1 MKQNYQQFGPDF
13 KNKQK
18 TGPKQVSLAWN
29 RQVLFSILTIKLG
42 FGYREKN

>member
-18 TGPKQVSLAWN
+18 NRPKAGFFGMKQTGS
-29 RQVLFSILTIKLG
+29 VL
-42 FGYREKN
+42 NPHH